1 MKIIA
6 IANPVGGSFKKN
18 IFEKCINIL
27 EHKIG
32 NIEVC
37 YTKYAGHGKKISS
50 ETNADL
56 VISAGGDGIINEVVN
71 GLAGK
76 KCLFFPLPFG
86 TANVFCREHNIN
98 VNPVKAAENFNIESV
113 EEIYLGFVNNRYFV
127 QMIGFGFDADA
138 VKNVD
143 LNFKKKFGKLAY
155 IKSGFEILLRGN
167 FKQITFFHKGQS
179 HISYH
184 LIVSVGKK
192 YAGQFKLVKN
202 KSKNKFSVCYLDS
215 NSRLALFKEIFSML
229 LNSGFGKNTF
239 ETTSIKVCGVS
250 HCQIDGDLFEL
261 DKGTQHII
269 AIKKADFL
277 LVN

>member
-1 MKIIA
+1 MEIIA
-6 IANPVGGSFKKN
+6 IANPVGGSFNKN
-18 IFEKCINIL
+18 TFAKCINIL
-27 EHKIG
+27 ERKIG
-32 NIEVC
+32 KIDVC
-37 YTKYAGHGKKISS
+37 YTEYAGHGKKISS
-50 ETNADL
+50 EINADL

-86 TANVFCREHNIN
+86 TANVFCKEHNISA
-98 VNPVKAAENFNIESV
+98 NPIKAAENLNIKSV
-113 EEIYLGFVNNRYFV
+113 EEIYLGFINNRYFV

-167 FKQITFFHKGQS
+167 FQQITFFHKGQRR
-179 HISYH
+179 ISYH

-192 YAGQFKLVKN
+192 YAGQFQLVKN
-202 KSKNKFSVCYLDS
+202 KSKDKFSVCYLDS
-215 NSRLALFKEIFSML
+215 NSRLALFKAIFSML
-229 LNSGFGKNTF
+229 LNLGFGKNTF
-239 ETTSIKVCGVS
+239 EATSIKVGGVS
-250 HCQIDGDLFEL
+250 HCQIDGDFFEL
-261 DKGTQHII
+261 EDGSQHII